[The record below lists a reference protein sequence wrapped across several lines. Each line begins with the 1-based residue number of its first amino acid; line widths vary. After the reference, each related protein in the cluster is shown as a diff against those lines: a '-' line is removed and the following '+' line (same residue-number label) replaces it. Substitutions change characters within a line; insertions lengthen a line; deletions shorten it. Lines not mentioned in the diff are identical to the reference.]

1 MFTNI
6 SLLILV
12 VEMMSPNNKDKSE
25 TPYYPVLIIGA
36 GATGIAAGSQLKQKL
51 GLNEFKIVDRQ
62 SGIGGE
68 SEEEISSLQLLMVS
82 GRNLVDQPIPRS
94 SKSYRTR

>member
-1 MFTNI
+1 
-6 SLLILV
+6 
-12 VEMMSPNNKDKSE
+12 MMGPNSENKGE

-51 GLNEFKIVDRQ
+51 GLKEFKIIDRQ

-68 SEEEISSLQLLMVS
+68 FEGEILSLQPLMVG
-82 GRNLVDQPIPRS
+82 GRNLVDQPVPRS
-94 SKSYRTR
+94 SKSYHTG